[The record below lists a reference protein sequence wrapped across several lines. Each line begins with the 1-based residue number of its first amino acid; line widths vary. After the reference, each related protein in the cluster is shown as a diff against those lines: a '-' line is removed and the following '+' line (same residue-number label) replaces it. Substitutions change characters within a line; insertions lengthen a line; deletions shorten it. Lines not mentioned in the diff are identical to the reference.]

1 MELDALKVNHAGLD
15 QAADELMGVVTAIGA
30 RMARLEHEL
39 APLRSSWIGEAQ
51 QSYAVAKQRWDAAIS
66 EMRDLLR
73 STSRQVTLSNA
84 DYRAADARGARAFEL

>member
-15 QAADELMGVVTAIGA
+15 QVADDLMRVVLRIDA
-30 RMARLEHEL
+30 RMGRLDHEL

-51 QSYAVAKQRWDAAIS
+51 RAYAVSKRRWDAAIG

-73 STSRQVTLSNA
+73 STSAQVSSANA
-84 DYRAADARGARAFEL
+84 DYRAADARGARAFDI